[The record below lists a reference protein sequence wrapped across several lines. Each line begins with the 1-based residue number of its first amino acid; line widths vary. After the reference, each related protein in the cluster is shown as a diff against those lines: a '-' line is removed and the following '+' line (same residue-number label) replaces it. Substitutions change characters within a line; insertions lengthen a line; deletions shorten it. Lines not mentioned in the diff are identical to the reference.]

1 MAGVTTAPGLS
12 AREAA
17 DRLARDGPHEPPA
30 ERPRGL
36 LRLTWSVLREPMIL
50 LLAAFAMLVL
60 LIGVPLV
67 RDALVLAAL
76 TLLEWARARSG
87 SRAWRSSGGAGAG
100 EPEQARWRP
109 LR

>member
-50 LLAAFAMLVL
+50 LLAAL